1 MKTTRTRGFTLV
13 ELLIAMVL
21 SGILAIVLYSLFDTT
36 SDSLGEVTNLT
47 DAQDRARF
55 ALERV
60 RSDVK
65 AAGSLATPDSDTD
78 VWQRPKM
85 ADGRVLGIT
94 AYKDWQDDQTPFTA
108 DQLAANPSASF
119 DGFVIMAALDFPVL
133 LEVRDLRSDADATG
147 EIAAHT
153 RGLYKL
159 YQVDPFRITAAAPSS
174 FPGNADFLA
183 AQFGTRMLRLMDRQG
198 YIQFAGIDGTLAYN
212 NAPTPQIATF
222 TFDSRL
228 PEYKE
233 PAEDYGLDLNPEGD
247 FAYDAALIDA
257 YWYHVERDPTDESNF
272 RLVRER
278 LCAAGVVD
286 ELIDP
291 NNFEPAA
298 VDGSTCPD
306 GIDEKTVIADH
317 VADFQI
323 WFECGSAV
331 AGTIAT
337 NDQWTDAWLTPD
349 GTGTCMDVA
358 GTYAPQLA
366 RVAHIRLSLYAPRE
380 RKDLRNFQFENA
392 TGEFGAA
399 ALTNTPNVRLRTF
412 DAVPTLIG
420 AAPVVSSQTSVELTN
435 YSFRNP
441 R

>member
-1 MKTTRTRGFTLV
+1 MKTKRTQGFTLV

-36 SDSLGEVTNLT
+36 SDSLGEVTNLS

-94 AYKDWQDDQTPFTA
+94 GYKDWQDDQTLFTA
-108 DQLAANPSASF
+108 AQLAANPNVSY
-119 DGFVIMAALDFPVL
+119 DGFVIMAALDFPVSF
-133 LEVRDLRSDADATG
+133 EVRDLRSDADTAG

-159 YQVDPFRITAAAPSS
+159 YQVDPFRLTAAAPTS

-183 AQFGTRMLRLMDRQG
+183 GQFGTRLMRLMDRQG
-198 YIQFAGIDGTLAYN
+198 YIQFADLDGAVGYN
-212 NAPTPQIATF
+212 NAPNPQVATF
-222 TFDSRL
+222 SFNARV
-228 PEYKE
+228 PQYKE
-233 PAEDYGLDLNPEGD
+233 PTEDYGLDLNPEGD

-257 YWYHVERDPTDESNF
+257 YWYHVEVDPTDETNF

-278 LCAAGVVD
+278 LCAASVVD

-291 NNFEPAA
+291 SNFEPGDAL
-298 VDGSTCPD
+298 GSECPD
-306 GIDEKTVIADH
+306 GIDEKTVIADN

-331 AGTIAT
+331 AGTIAAS
-337 NDQWTDAWLTPD
+337 NQWTDGWITPD
-349 GTGTCMDVA
+349 GTGTWRRA
-358 GTYAPQLA
+358 SS
-366 RVAHIRLSLYAPRE
+366 RISSRAHIRLS
-380 RKDLRNFQFENA
+380 
-392 TGEFGAA
+392 A
-399 ALTNTPNVRLRTF
+399 ALLRAKRSTKF
-412 DAVPTLIG
+412 
-420 AAPVVSSQTSVELTN
+420 SV
-435 YSFRNP
+435 
-441 R
+441 